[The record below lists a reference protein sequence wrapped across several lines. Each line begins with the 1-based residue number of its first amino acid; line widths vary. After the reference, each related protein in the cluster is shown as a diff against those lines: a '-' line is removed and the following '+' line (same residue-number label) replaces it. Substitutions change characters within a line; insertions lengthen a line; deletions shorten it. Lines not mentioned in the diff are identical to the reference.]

1 MRRTYISPEYS
12 NYRVYGTF
20 NMVEESNFFGSKML
34 DIEDKISLQ
43 KQDIIYYQ
51 NLNGEQLDYSIESSL
66 KSYVFS
72 SSINKSENHK
82 LEIDETQPKYQMDKN
97 TKWILTINVEKIL
110 SDFIYAEM
118 KKWRTFEGIKNEMTR
133 YNNVNLALKSYIDNN
148 VKDKYRLKNIDLYIS
163 YKDLRNQNI
172 LRFKNSWDSNVFLD
186 SNKLIKLQRETS
198 TDGSEVKL
206 IFSQEKPS
214 SDWSFNYFFNLN
226 FEKI

>member
-1 MRRTYISPEYS
+1 
-12 NYRVYGTF
+12 
-20 NMVEESNFFGSKML
+20 
-34 DIEDKISLQ
+34 
-43 KQDIIYYQ
+43 
-51 NLNGEQLDYSIESSL
+51 
-66 KSYVFS
+66 
-72 SSINKSENHK
+72 
-82 LEIDETQPKYQMDKN
+82 
-97 TKWILTINVEKIL
+97 
-110 SDFIYAEM
+110 M

>member
-1 MRRTYISPEYS
+1 
-12 NYRVYGTF
+12 
-20 NMVEESNFFGSKML
+20 MVEESNFFGSKML

-51 NLNGEQLDYSIESSL
+51 NLNGEQLDYSVESSL

>member
-51 NLNGEQLDYSIESSL
+51 NLNGEQLDYSVESSL

-172 LRFKNSWDSNVFLD
+172 LRFKNTWDPNVFLD

>member
-51 NLNGEQLDYSIESSL
+51 NLNGEQLDYSVESSL

>member
-51 NLNGEQLDYSIESSL
+51 NLNGEQLDYSLESSL